1 MTNENSMKHMVKLS
15 FKEEILN
22 CVSHGIMALAL
33 LISLPYVSIHAYKD
47 GGALL
52 ATGEAVFV
60 ISLFFMFLGST
71 LYHSMEY
78 GSNHKYIFRFLDH
91 SFIFVAIAGSYT
103 PIALYAIGGS
113 FGIAIVLI
121 QWLMVVLGILYKA
134 LAKNAKPSITVGIYL
149 AMGWT
154 AVVLIHRLL
163 KNTSPL
169 FLGLIVLG
177 GLLYSI
183 GAWFYMQKDKQYY
196 HFIWHLFINF
206 ASVAH
211 FVAIVFFMA

>member
-15 FKEEILN
+15 FKEEVLN

-33 LISLPYVSIHAYKD
+33 LFSLPYVAIRAYHD

-52 ATGEAVFV
+52 ATGESVFV

-78 GSNHKYIFRFLDH
+78 GSKHKYIFRFLDH

-103 PIALYAIGGS
+103 PIALYAIGGT
-113 FGIAIVLI
+113 FGIIIVLV
-121 QWLMVVLGILYKA
+121 QWAMVLLGILYKA

-149 AMGWT
+149 VMGWT
-154 AVVLIHRLL
+154 AVVLIPRLL
-163 KNTSPL
+163 QNTSVL

-177 GLLYSI
+177 GILYSI
-183 GAWFYMQKDKQYY
+183 GAWFYMQKDKPYY

-206 ASVAH
+206 ASIAH
-211 FVAIVFFMA
+211 FIAIVFCMA